1 MDSLPELTFGQRLKV
16 YRERSR
22 KTRAVL
28 GGLVGRSAEWVK
40 AVETDRILPPRIHM
54 LDRIARAL
62 KIDVSVLAVELG
74 DRSAAVNGPEH
85 PALASVRDAV
95 NRIPLSGDTPA
106 ESLAGLRERLAV
118 AWRARHQASDHRT
131 VLGGLLPGLLR
142 DGQRAVLAYDGE
154 QRRQAQALLA
164 ETLGLAQ
171 MFIAYQPAAELLWRV
186 ADRAMVAAQESGEP
200 EAIACAGWFL
210 CQVHRDAGDWDTA
223 MAVTLDVLSAL
234 ESRAADGSTN
244 LLALWGALNFE
255 AAYTAARAGEE
266 GRAWRYWD
274 RADQVAQRLPEGFYQ
289 PQTSFSRV
297 IMGAHAVTVAVELQK
312 SGEAVRQA
320 RRHDA
325 AAIPSRPRRAR
336 HLIEVAR
343 AHYGKDD
350 RETTVAT
357 LRKAYES
364 APETIRF
371 NGYARQITLDL
382 LDGPRSVRDD
392 ARDLAVKI
400 GVDSGGRPLF
410 R

>member
-16 YRERSR
+16 YRERSGKSR
-22 KTRAVL
+22 TVL

-62 KIDVSVLAVELG
+62 KIDVSALAAELG
-74 DRSAAVNGPEH
+74 DRSAVVNGPEH
-85 PALASVRDAV
+85 PALVSVRAALNHVALPD
-95 NRIPLSGDTPA
+95 DTPPVLL
-106 ESLAGLRERLAV
+106 SGLRERLA
-118 AWRARHQASDHRT
+118 AGWRARHQAADHRT

-142 DGQRAVLAYDGE
+142 DGQRAVLGYEGD
-154 QRRQAQALLA
+154 RRREAQALWA

-171 MFIAYQPAAELLWRV
+171 MFVAYQPAAELLWRV
-186 ADRAMVAAQESGEP
+186 TDRAMVAAQESGDP
-200 EAIACAGWFL
+200 EAIARAGWFL
-210 CQVHRDAGDWDTA
+210 CQVHREAGDWDTA
-223 MAVTLDVLSAL
+223 MRVTLEVLSAL
-234 ESRAADGSTN
+234 EPRAADGSAN

-255 AAYTAARAGEE
+255 AAYTSARAGEE

-297 IMGAHAVTVAVELQK
+297 IMGAHAVTVAVELQQ

-343 AHYGKDD
+343 AYYGKDD
-350 RETTVAT
+350 KEAAVAA
-357 LRKAYES
+357 LRQAYES

-371 NGYARQITLDL
+371 NGYARQITMDL
-382 LDGPRSVRDD
+382 LDGPRSTRDA
-392 ARDLAVKI
+392 ARDLAAKV
-400 GVDSGGRPLF
+400 GLVS
-410 R
+410 

>member
-1 MDSLPELTFGQRLKV
+1 
-16 YRERSR
+16 
-22 KTRAVL
+22 
-28 GGLVGRSAEWVK
+28 
-40 AVETDRILPPRIHM
+40 
-54 LDRIARAL
+54 
-62 KIDVSVLAVELG
+62 
-74 DRSAAVNGPEH
+74 
-85 PALASVRDAV
+85 V
-95 NRIPLSGDTPA
+95 NRVAFAGDASA
-106 ESLAGLRERLAV
+106 ESLSVLRERLAV

-131 VLGGLLPGLLR
+131 VLGGVLPGLLR
-142 DGQRAVLAYDGE
+142 DVQRAVLVYEGDE
-154 QRRQAQALLA
+154 RRQAQALLA

-186 ADRAMVAAQESGEP
+186 ADRAMVAAQESGDP
-200 EAIACAGWFL
+200 EALAGAGWFL

-234 ESRAADGSTN
+234 EPATVDGSTN

-274 RADQVAQRLPEGFYQ
+274 RADRVAQRLPQGFYQ

-320 RRHDA
+320 RRHDV

-350 RETTVAT
+350 TEATVAT
-357 LRKAYES
+357 LRQAYES
-364 APETIRF
+364 SPETIRY

-382 LDGPRSVRDD
+382 LDGPGATRDD
-392 ARDLAVKI
+392 ARDLAVRV
-400 GVDSGGRPLF
+400 GLVS
-410 R
+410 

>member
-1 MDSLPELTFGQRLKV
+1 MDPMPGLTFGQRLKV
-16 YRERSR
+16 YRERSG

-40 AVETDRILPPRIHM
+40 AVESDRILPPRVHM

-62 KIDVSVLAVELG
+62 KVDVSALIGELS
-74 DRSAAVNGPEH
+74 DRSEVVNGPEH

-95 NRIPLSGDTPA
+95 NRFAVSDDMSPQPLQQIKG
-106 ESLAGLRERLAV
+106 RLAA

-131 VLGGLLPGLLR
+131 VLGTLLPDLVR
-142 DGQRAVLAYDGE
+142 DAQRAALTYEGDE
-154 QRRQAQALLA
+154 RRQAQALLA
-164 ETLGLAQ
+164 EVLGLAQ
-171 MFIAYQPAAELLWRV
+171 MFLAYQPAAELLWRV
-186 ADRAMVAAQESGEP
+186 ADRAMVAAQESGDP
-200 EAIACAGWFL
+200 EALACAGWFL
-210 CQVHRDAGDWDTA
+210 CQVHRDAGDWDTG
-223 MAVTLDVLSAL
+223 MAVTLDVVSAL
-234 ESRAADGSTN
+234 KPRTTDANPN

-274 RADQVAQRLPEGFYQ
+274 RADRVAQRLPENFYQ

-320 RRHDA
+320 NRLDP
-325 AAIPSRPRRAR
+325 AAIPSKPRRAR

-343 AHYGKDD
+343 GHYGKGDN
-350 RETTVAT
+350 EATVAT
-357 LRKAYES
+357 LRQAYES

-382 LDGPRSVRDD
+382 LDGPRSLRGDVH
-392 ARDLAVKI
+392 DLALKV
-400 GVDSGGRPLF
+400 GLVA
-410 R
+410 

>member
-1 MDSLPELTFGQRLKV
+1 MDSMPELTFGQRLKI
-16 YRERSR
+16 YRERSG

-40 AVETDRILPPRIHM
+40 AVETDRILPPRVHM

-62 KIDVSVLAVELG
+62 KVDVSALVGELS
-74 DRSAAVNGPEH
+74 DRSAVVNGPEH
-85 PALASVRDAV
+85 PALATVRDAV
-95 NRIPLSGDTPA
+95 NRIPLSGRVPPVPLDQ
-106 ESLAGLRERLAV
+106 LRERLAA

-131 VLGGLLPGLLR
+131 VLGGLLPGLVR
-142 DGQRAVLAYDGE
+142 DAQHAALTYEGDE
-154 QRRQAQALLA
+154 RRQAQALLA
-164 ETLGLAQ
+164 GVLGLAQ
-171 MFIAYQPAAELLWRV
+171 MFLAYQPAAELLWRV

-200 EAIACAGWFL
+200 EALAGAGWFL

-223 MAVTLDVLSAL
+223 MAVTLDVVSAL
-234 ESRAADGSTN
+234 EARVADADTN

-274 RADQVAQRLPEGFYQ
+274 RADRVAQRLPKDFYQ

-312 SGEAVRQA
+312 SGEALRQA
-320 RRHDA
+320 RRVDPA
-325 AAIPSRPRRAR
+325 GIPSRPRRAR

-343 AHYGKDD
+343 GHYGKGDS
-350 RETTVAT
+350 EATVAA
-357 LRKAYES
+357 LRQAYES

-371 NGYARQITLDL
+371 NGYARQMTLNL
-382 LDGPRSVRDD
+382 LDAPRPVRKDVV
-392 ARDLAVKI
+392 DLALKV
-400 GVDSGGRPLF
+400 GLVS
-410 R
+410 

>member
-1 MDSLPELTFGQRLKV
+1 MDSVPELTFGQRLKL
-16 YRERSR
+16 YRERSG

-62 KIDVSVLAVELG
+62 KVDVAALVGELS
-74 DRSAAVNGPEH
+74 DRSAVVNGPEH

-95 NRIPLSGDTPA
+95 NRFPLSDDVAPKPLTQI
-106 ESLAGLRERLAV
+106 RDRLVA

-131 VLGGLLPGLLR
+131 VLGALLPDLLQ
-142 DGQRAVLAYDGE
+142 DAQRAALAYEGDE
-154 QRRQAQALLA
+154 RRQAQALLA
-164 ETLGLAQ
+164 EVLGLAQ
-171 MFIAYQPAAELLWRV
+171 MFLAYQPAAELLWRV
-186 ADRAMVAAQESGEP
+186 ADRAMVAAQESGDP
-200 EAIACAGWFL
+200 EALACAGWFL

-223 MAVTLDVLSAL
+223 MTVTLDVVSAL
-234 ESRAADGSTN
+234 EPRTSDADAN

-274 RADQVAQRLPEGFYQ
+274 RADRVAQRLPHGFYQ

-320 RRHDA
+320 RRLDP

-343 AHYGKDD
+343 GHYGKGDN
-350 RETTVAT
+350 EATVAA
-357 LRKAYES
+357 LRQAYES

-371 NGYARQITLDL
+371 NGYARQITLNL
-382 LDGPRSVRDD
+382 LDRPRPVRNDV
-392 ARDLAVKI
+392 RDLALKV
-400 GVDSGGRPLF
+400 GLVS
-410 R
+410 

>member
-1 MDSLPELTFGQRLKV
+1 MDSMPELTFGQRLKL
-16 YRERSR
+16 YRERSG

-62 KIDVSVLAVELG
+62 KVDVSALIGELS
-74 DRSAAVNGPEH
+74 DRSAVVNGPEH

-95 NRIPLSGDTPA
+95 NRFSWSGAQSPQPLA
-106 ESLAGLRERLAV
+106 ELRERLNA

-131 VLGGLLPGLLR
+131 VLGALLPDLVR
-142 DGQRAVLAYDGE
+142 DAQQAVLTHEGE
-154 QRRQAQALLA
+154 ERRQAHALLA
-164 ETLGLAQ
+164 EVLGLAQ
-171 MFIAYQPAAELLWRV
+171 MFLAHQPAAELLWRV
-186 ADRAMVAAQESGEP
+186 ADRAMVAAQESGDP
-200 EAIACAGWFL
+200 EALACAGWFL

-223 MAVTLDVLSAL
+223 MTVTLDVVSSL
-234 ESRAADGSTN
+234 EARADEANAN

-266 GRAWRYWD
+266 GRAWHYWD
-274 RADQVAQRLPEGFYQ
+274 RADRVAQRLPQGFYQ

-297 IMGAHAVTVAVELQK
+297 IMGAHAVTVAVELHK

-320 RRHDA
+320 NRLDPA
-325 AAIPSRPRRAR
+325 VIPSRPRRAR

-343 AHYGKDD
+343 GYYGKGDS
-350 RETTVAT
+350 EATVAT
-357 LRKAYES
+357 LRQAYDS

-382 LDGPRSVRDD
+382 LHARSMRGDVH
-392 ARDLAVKI
+392 DLALKV
-400 GVDSGGRPLF
+400 GFVS
-410 R
+410 

>member
-16 YRERSR
+16 YRERSG

-62 KIDVSVLAVELG
+62 KIDVSALAVELG
-74 DRSAAVNGPEH
+74 DRSAVVNGPEH
-85 PALASVRDAV
+85 PALVSVRDAV
-95 NRIPLSGDTPA
+95 NRVVFSGDVPA
-106 ESLAGLRERLAV
+106 ESLSGLRERLAV

-142 DGQRAVLAYDGE
+142 DGQRAVLAYEGE

-164 ETLGLAQ
+164 EMLGLAQ

-186 ADRAMVAAQESGEP
+186 ADRAMVAAQESGDP
-200 EAIACAGWFL
+200 EAVAGAGWFL

-223 MAVTLDVLSAL
+223 MVVTLDVLSAL
-234 ESRAADGSTN
+234 ESQAVDGSAN

-274 RADQVAQRLPEGFYQ
+274 RADQVAQRLPQGFYQ

-350 RETTVAT
+350 AEATVAT
-357 LRKAYES
+357 LRQAYES
-364 APETIRF
+364 APETIRY

-382 LDGPRSVRDD
+382 LDGPRSTRDD
-392 ARDLAVKI
+392 ARDLAVRV
-400 GVDSGGRPLF
+400 GLVS
-410 R
+410 

>member
-16 YRERSR
+16 YRERSG

-62 KIDVSVLAVELG
+62 KVDVSVLAGELG
-74 DRSAAVNGPEH
+74 NRSAVVNGPEH

-95 NRIPLSGDTPA
+95 NRFAILRDAPA
-106 ESLAGLRERLAV
+106 ESLSSLRERLAA

-131 VLGGLLPGLLR
+131 VLGALLPGLLR
-142 DGQRAVLAYDGE
+142 DAQHASLVYEGA

-164 ETLGLAQ
+164 ETLGLVQ
-171 MFIAYQPAAELLWRV
+171 MFLAYQPAAELIWRV
-186 ADRAMVAAQESGEP
+186 ADRAMVAAQESGDP
-200 EAIACAGWFL
+200 EAIARAGWFL
-210 CQVHRDAGDWDTA
+210 GQVHRDTGDWDTA

-234 ESRAADGSTN
+234 ESRAAEGEAG

-274 RADQVAQRLPEGFYQ
+274 RADRVAQRLPQGFYQ

-312 SGEAVRQA
+312 PGEAVRQA
-320 RRHDA
+320 RRHEA

-343 AHYGKDD
+343 AHHGKNDK
-350 RETTVAT
+350 EAAVAT
-357 LRKAYES
+357 LRQAYES

-382 LDGPRSVRDD
+382 LDGPRSTRDE
-392 ARDLAVKI
+392 ARDLAVKV
-400 GVDSGGRPLF
+400 GLVP
-410 R
+410 

>member
-16 YRERSR
+16 YRERSG

-40 AVETDRILPPRIHM
+40 AVETDRILPPRVHM

-62 KIDVSVLAVELG
+62 KVDLSVLVGELS
-74 DRSAAVNGPEH
+74 DRSAIVNGPEH

-95 NRIPLSGDTPA
+95 NRYTFSGDATP
-106 ESLAGLRERLAV
+106 EPLGRLGNRLAA
-118 AWRARHQASDHRT
+118 AWRARHQAPDHRT
-131 VLGGLLPGLLR
+131 VLGALLPDLLR
-142 DGQRAVLAYDGE
+142 DVQRAALTYEGDE
-154 QRRQAQALLA
+154 RRRAQALLGEA
-164 ETLGLAQ
+164 LGLAQ
-171 MFIAYQPAAELLWRV
+171 MFLAYQPAAEILWRV
-186 ADRAMVAAQESGEP
+186 ADRAMVAAQESGDP
-200 EAIACAGWFL
+200 EALACAGWFL

-234 ESRAADGSTN
+234 EARASDANTN
-244 LLALWGALNFE
+244 LLALFGALHFE

-274 RADQVAQRLPEGFYQ
+274 HADRIAQRLPQGFYQ

-336 HLIEVAR
+336 HLVEVAR
-343 AHYGKDD
+343 AHYGKGDSD
-350 RETTVAT
+350 TAMAN
-357 LRKAYES
+357 LRQAHES
-364 APETIRF
+364 APETVRF

-382 LDGPRSVRDD
+382 LSGPPSSRED
-392 ARDLAVKI
+392 ARDLALKV
-400 GVDSGGRPLF
+400 GLVS
-410 R
+410 

>member
-1 MDSLPELTFGQRLKV
+1 MNSMPELSFGQRLKV
-16 YRERSR
+16 YRERSG

-40 AVETDRILPPRIHM
+40 AVETDRILPPRVHM

-62 KIDVSVLAVELG
+62 KVDVSALVGELS

-95 NRIPLSGDTPA
+95 NRFPLSGDLPPD
-106 ESLAGLRERLAV
+106 SLGRLRDRLSA

-131 VLGGLLPGLLR
+131 VLGALLPDLVR
-142 DGQRAVLAYDGE
+142 DAQAAALTYEGAD
-154 QRRQAQALLA
+154 RRRAQALLA
-164 ETLGLAQ
+164 EVLGLAQ
-171 MFIAYQPAAELLWRV
+171 MFLAYQPAAELLWRV
-186 ADRAMVAAQESGEP
+186 ADRAMVAAQESGDP
-200 EAIACAGWFL
+200 EALAGAGWFL

-223 MAVTLDVLSAL
+223 IAVTLDILSTL
-234 ESRAADGSTN
+234 EARTADANAN
-244 LLALWGALNFE
+244 LLALWGALHFE

-274 RADQVAQRLPEGFYQ
+274 RADEVAQRLPQGFYQ

-297 IMGAHAVTVAVELQK
+297 VMGAHAVTVAVELQK

-320 RRHDA
+320 RRHEA

-350 RETTVAT
+350 KEAAVAT
-357 LRKAYES
+357 LRQAYES

-382 LDGPRSVRDD
+382 IDGPRATRDG
-392 ARDLAVKI
+392 ARDLALKVGLI
-400 GVDSGGRPLF
+400 S
-410 R
+410 

>member
-1 MDSLPELTFGQRLKV
+1 MESLPELTFGQRLKV
-16 YRERSR
+16 YRERSG

-62 KIDVSVLAVELG
+62 KVDVSALAGELS
-74 DRSAAVNGPEH
+74 DRSAVVNGPEH

-95 NRIPLSGDTPA
+95 NRVVLADDAEP

-131 VLGGLLPGLLR
+131 VLGGLLPRLLH
-142 DGQRAVLAYDGE
+142 DVQRAALVYEGVE
-154 QRRQAQALLA
+154 RRQAQSLLA
-164 ETLGLAQ
+164 ETFGLTQ
-171 MFIAYQPAAELLWRV
+171 MFLAYQPAAELLWRV
-186 ADRAMVAAQESGEP
+186 ADRAMVAAQDSGDP
-200 EAIACAGWFL
+200 EAVALAAWFL

-223 MAVTLDVLSAL
+223 MVVTQDVLSAL
-234 ESRAADGSTN
+234 EPRAADAGTN

-274 RADQVAQRLPEGFYQ
+274 RADRVAQRLPEDFYQ

-320 RRHDA
+320 RRHDS

-350 RETTVAT
+350 KEAAATT

-382 LDGPRSVRDD
+382 LDGPRSTRDD
-392 ARDLAVKI
+392 ARDLAVKV
-400 GVDSGGRPLF
+400 GLLS
-410 R
+410 

>member
-1 MDSLPELTFGQRLKV
+1 MDPMPGLTFGQRLKV
-16 YRERSR
+16 YRERSG

-40 AVETDRILPPRIHM
+40 AVESDRILPPRVHM

-62 KIDVSVLAVELG
+62 KVDVSALIGELS
-74 DRSAAVNGPEH
+74 DRSGVVNGPEH

-95 NRIPLSGDTPA
+95 NRFALSDDMSPQPLQQIKG
-106 ESLAGLRERLAV
+106 RLAA

-131 VLGGLLPGLLR
+131 VLGALLPDLVR
-142 DGQRAVLAYDGE
+142 DAQRAALTYEGDE
-154 QRRQAQALLA
+154 RRQAQALLA
-164 ETLGLAQ
+164 EVLGLAQ
-171 MFIAYQPAAELLWRV
+171 MFLAYQPAAELLWRV
-186 ADRAMVAAQESGEP
+186 ADRAMVAAQESGDP
-200 EAIACAGWFL
+200 EALACAGWFL
-210 CQVHRDAGDWDTA
+210 CQVHRDAGDWDTG
-223 MAVTLDVLSAL
+223 MAVTLDVVSAL
-234 ESRAADGSTN
+234 KPRTTDANPN

-255 AAYTAARAGEE
+255 AAYTAARAGED

-274 RADQVAQRLPEGFYQ
+274 RADRVAQRLPENFYQ

-320 RRHDA
+320 NRLDP
-325 AAIPSRPRRAR
+325 AAIPSKPRRAR

-343 AHYGKDD
+343 GHYGKGDN
-350 RETTVAT
+350 EATVAT
-357 LRKAYES
+357 LRQAYES

-382 LDGPRSVRDD
+382 LDGPRSLRGDVH
-392 ARDLAVKI
+392 DLALKV
-400 GVDSGGRPLF
+400 GLVA
-410 R
+410 

>member
-1 MDSLPELTFGQRLKV
+1 MDSMPELTFGQRLKL
-16 YRERSR
+16 YRERSG
-22 KTRAVL
+22 KTRAVV

-40 AVETDRILPPRIHM
+40 AVETDRILPPRVHM

-62 KIDVSVLAVELG
+62 KVDVSALVGELS
-74 DRSAAVNGPEH
+74 DRSAVVNGPEH

-95 NRIPLSGDTPA
+95 NHFSLSSAVPPQPVVA
-106 ESLAGLRERLAV
+106 IRERLAA

-131 VLGGLLPGLLR
+131 VLGALLPDLVR
-142 DGQRAVLAYDGE
+142 DAQQAALTYEGDERRRAH
-154 QRRQAQALLA
+154 ALLA
-164 ETLGLAQ
+164 EVLGLAQ
-171 MFIAYQPAAELLWRV
+171 MFLAYQPAAELLWRV
-186 ADRAMVAAQESGEP
+186 ADRAMVAAQESGDP
-200 EAIACAGWFL
+200 EALACAGWFL

-223 MAVTLDVLSAL
+223 MTVTLDVGSAL
-234 ESRAADGSTN
+234 ETRIDDGNAN

-255 AAYTAARAGEE
+255 SAYTAARAGEE
-266 GRAWRYWD
+266 GRAWHYWD
-274 RADQVAQRLPEGFYQ
+274 RADRVAQRLPQGFYQ

-320 RRHDA
+320 NRLDP

-343 AHYGKDD
+343 GHYGKGDN
-350 RETTVAT
+350 EATVAT
-357 LRKAYES
+357 LRQAYDS

-382 LDGPRSVRDD
+382 IDARSVRAD
-392 ARDLAVKI
+392 AHDLALKV
-400 GVDSGGRPLF
+400 GLVS
-410 R
+410 

>member
-16 YRERSR
+16 YRERSG

-62 KIDVSVLAVELG
+62 KIDVSVLAGELG
-74 DRSAAVNGPEH
+74 NRSAVVNGPEH

-95 NRIPLSGDTPA
+95 NRFAILRDAPA
-106 ESLAGLRERLAV
+106 ESLPSLRERLAA

-131 VLGGLLPGLLR
+131 VLGALLPGLLR
-142 DGQRAVLAYDGE
+142 DVQHAALAYEGAE
-154 QRRQAQALLA
+154 RRQAQALLA
-164 ETLGLAQ
+164 ETLGLVQ
-171 MFIAYQPAAELLWRV
+171 MFLAYQPAAELIWRV

-200 EAIACAGWFL
+200 EALAHAGWFL
-210 CQVHRDAGDWDTA
+210 GQVHRDTGDWDTA

-234 ESRAADGSTN
+234 ESRAAEGEAG

-274 RADQVAQRLPEGFYQ
+274 RADRVAQRLPQGFYQ

-297 IMGAHAVTVAVELQK
+297 TMGAHAVTVAVELQK

-320 RRHDA
+320 RRHEA

-343 AHYGKDD
+343 AYYGKADK
-350 RETTVAT
+350 ETTVAM
-357 LRKAYES
+357 LRQAYES

-382 LDGPRSVRDD
+382 LDGPRSTRDE
-392 ARDLAVKI
+392 ARDLAVKVGLI
-400 GVDSGGRPLF
+400 P
-410 R
+410 

>member
-16 YRERSR
+16 YRERSG

-74 DRSAAVNGPEH
+74 DRSTAINGPEH
-85 PALASVRDAV
+85 PALVSVRDAV
-95 NRIPLSGDTPA
+95 NHVAFSGDTPA
-106 ESLAGLRERLAV
+106 ESLSSLRERLAM
-118 AWRARHQASDHRT
+118 AWRARHQAADHRT
-131 VLGGLLPGLLR
+131 ALGGLLPGLLR
-142 DGQRAVLAYDGE
+142 DGQRAVLAYESDE
-154 QRRQAQALLA
+154 RRQAQALWA
-164 ETLGLAQ
+164 EMLGLAQ

-186 ADRAMVAAQESGEP
+186 TDRAMVAAQESGDP
-200 EAIACAGWFL
+200 EAIARAGWFL
-210 CQVHRDAGDWDTA
+210 GQVHRDAGDWDTA
-223 MAVTLDVLSAL
+223 MVVTLDVLSAL
-234 ESRAADGSTN
+234 ETQAVDGSTN
-244 LLALWGALNFE
+244 LLALWGALNVE

-274 RADQVAQRLPEGFYQ
+274 RADQVAQRLPESFYQ

-297 IMGAHAVTVAVELQK
+297 IMGPHAVTVAVELQK
-312 SGEAVRQA
+312 PGEAVRQA

-350 RETTVAT
+350 RESAVAM
-357 LRKAYES
+357 LRQAYES
-364 APETIRF
+364 APETIRY

-382 LDGPRSVRDD
+382 LEGPRSTRDD
-392 ARDLAVKI
+392 ARDLAARAGLV
-400 GVDSGGRPLF
+400 F
-410 R
+410 

>member
-16 YRERSR
+16 YRERSG

-40 AVETDRILPPRIHM
+40 AVETDRILPPRVHM
-54 LDRIARAL
+54 LDRMARAL
-62 KIDVSVLAVELG
+62 KVDVSALVGELS
-74 DRSAAVNGPEH
+74 DRSAVVNGPEH

-95 NRIPLSGDTPA
+95 NRFSLSADAPPEPLST
-106 ESLAGLRERLAV
+106 LRARLDA

-142 DGQRAVLAYDGE
+142 DVQRAALGYEGGE
-154 QRRQAQALLA
+154 RRQSQALLA

-171 MFIAYQPAAELLWRV
+171 MFLAYQPAAELLWRV

-200 EAIACAGWFL
+200 EAVACAGWFL

-223 MAVTLDVLSAL
+223 MAVTLDVLSVL
-234 ESRAADGSTN
+234 EPHTADANAN
-244 LLALWGALNFE
+244 LLALWGAVNFE

-266 GRAWRYWD
+266 GRAWRFWD
-274 RADQVAQRLPEGFYQ
+274 RADRVAHRLPPDFYQ

-297 IMGAHAVTVAVELQK
+297 VMGAHAVTVSVELQK

-343 AHYGKDD
+343 AHYGKNDT
-350 RETTVAT
+350 EAAVGF
-357 LRKAYES
+357 LGQAYQS

-382 LDGPRSVRDD
+382 LDGPRSTREE
-392 ARDLAVKI
+392 ARDLAMKV
-400 GVDSGGRPLF
+400 GLVA
-410 R
+410 

>member
-1 MDSLPELTFGQRLKV
+1 MHSLPELTFGQRLKV
-16 YRERSR
+16 YRERSG

-74 DRSAAVNGPEH
+74 DRSTAINGPEH
-85 PALASVRDAV
+85 PALVSVRDAV
-95 NRIPLSGDTPA
+95 NHVAFSGDAPA
-106 ESLAGLRERLAV
+106 ESLSSLRERLAV
-118 AWRARHQASDHRT
+118 AWRARHRASDHRT

-142 DGQRAVLAYDGE
+142 DGQRAVLVYEGDE
-154 QRRQAQALLA
+154 RRQAQALWA
-164 ETLGLAQ
+164 EMLGLAQ

-186 ADRAMVAAQESGEP
+186 ADRAMVAAQESGDP
-200 EAIACAGWFL
+200 EAIARAGWFL
-210 CQVHRDAGDWDTA
+210 GQAHRDAGDWDTA
-223 MAVTLDVLSAL
+223 MVVTLDVLSAL
-234 ESRAADGSTN
+234 ERRAVDGSTN

-255 AAYTAARAGEE
+255 AAYVAARAGEE

-274 RADQVAQRLPEGFYQ
+274 RADRVAQRLPEGFYQ

-312 SGEAVRQA
+312 PGEAVRQA

-350 RETTVAT
+350 KESAVAT
-357 LRKAYES
+357 LRQAYES
-364 APETIRF
+364 APETIRY

-382 LDGPRSVRDD
+382 LEGPRSTRDD
-392 ARDLAVKI
+392 ARDLAARV
-400 GVDSGGRPLF
+400 GLVF
-410 R
+410 

>member
-1 MDSLPELTFGQRLKV
+1 MDPMPGLTFGQRLKV
-16 YRERSR
+16 YRERSG

-40 AVETDRILPPRIHM
+40 AVESDRILPPRVHM

-62 KIDVSVLAVELG
+62 KVDVSALIGELS
-74 DRSAAVNGPEH
+74 DRSEVVNGPEH

-95 NRIPLSGDTPA
+95 NRFAVSDDMSPQPLQQIKG
-106 ESLAGLRERLAV
+106 RLAA

-131 VLGGLLPGLLR
+131 VLGALLPDLVR
-142 DGQRAVLAYDGE
+142 DAQRAALTYEGDD
-154 QRRQAQALLA
+154 RRQAQALLA
-164 ETLGLAQ
+164 EVLGLAQ
-171 MFIAYQPAAELLWRV
+171 MFLAYQPAAELLWRV
-186 ADRAMVAAQESGEP
+186 ADRAMVAAQESGDP
-200 EAIACAGWFL
+200 EALACAGWFL
-210 CQVHRDAGDWDTA
+210 CQVHRDAGDWDTG
-223 MAVTLDVLSAL
+223 MAVTLDVVSAL
-234 ESRAADGSTN
+234 KPRTTDANPN

-274 RADQVAQRLPEGFYQ
+274 RADRVAQRLPENFYQ

-320 RRHDA
+320 NRLDP
-325 AAIPSRPRRAR
+325 AAIPSKPRRAR

-343 AHYGKDD
+343 GHYGKGDN
-350 RETTVAT
+350 EATVAT
-357 LRKAYES
+357 LRQAYES

-382 LDGPRSVRDD
+382 LDGPRSLRGDVH
-392 ARDLAVKI
+392 DLALKV
-400 GVDSGGRPLF
+400 GLVA
-410 R
+410 

>member
-1 MDSLPELTFGQRLKV
+1 MNSLPELTFGQRLKV
-16 YRERSR
+16 HRERAG

-40 AVETDRILPPRIHM
+40 AVETDRILPPRVHM

-62 KIDVSVLAVELG
+62 KVDVSALVGELSG
-74 DRSAAVNGPEH
+74 RSAVVNGPEH

-95 NRIPLSGDTPA
+95 NRFTLSGDVPA
-106 ESLAGLRERLAV
+106 ESLRSLRVRLAA

-131 VLGGLLPGLLR
+131 VLGGLLPELLR
-142 DGQRAVLAYDGE
+142 DVQRAALGYEGE
-154 QRRQAQALLA
+154 ERRQAQSLLA

-171 MFIAYQPAAELLWRV
+171 MFLAYQPAAELLWRV
-186 ADRAMVAAQESGEP
+186 ADRAMVAAQESGDP
-200 EAIACAGWFL
+200 EALACAGWFL

-234 ESRAADGSTN
+234 EPRTADGGTN

-274 RADQVAQRLPEGFYQ
+274 RADQVAQRLPQGFYQ

-312 SGEAVRQA
+312 SGEAERQA
-320 RRHDA
+320 RRHDV

-343 AHYGKDD
+343 AHDGKNDK
-350 RETTVAT
+350 EATVAT
-357 LRKAYES
+357 LRRAYES

-382 LDGPRSVRDD
+382 LDGPRPIRDD
-392 ARDLAVKI
+392 ARDLAVKV
-400 GVDSGGRPLF
+400 GLVA
-410 R
+410 

>member
-16 YRERSR
+16 YRERSG

-40 AVETDRILPPRIHM
+40 AVETDRILPPRVHM

-62 KIDVSVLAVELG
+62 KVDLSALVGELSN
-74 DRSAAVNGPEH
+74 RSAVVNGPEH

-95 NRIPLSGDTPA
+95 NRCTSSGDDVP
-106 ESLAGLRERLAV
+106 EPLGCIEDRLAA

-131 VLGGLLPGLLR
+131 VLGTLLPDLLR
-142 DGQRAVLAYDGE
+142 DAQRAALTYEGAE
-154 QRRQAQALLA
+154 RRRAQALLA
-164 ETLGLAQ
+164 EALGLAQ
-171 MFIAYQPAAELLWRV
+171 MFLAYQPAAEILWRV
-186 ADRAMVAAQESGEP
+186 ADRAMVAAQESGDL
-200 EAIACAGWFL
+200 EALACAGWFL

-223 MAVTLDVLSAL
+223 MAVTLDVLSAV
-234 ESRAADGSTN
+234 EPRAADGTTN
-244 LLALWGALNFE
+244 LLALVGALRFE

-266 GRAWRYWD
+266 GRAWQYWD
-274 RADQVAQRLPEGFYQ
+274 RADRIAQRLPQGFYQ

-350 RETTVAT
+350 GETAMVS
-357 LRKAYES
+357 LRQAYES

-382 LDGPRSVRDD
+382 LNGSPATRKD
-392 ARDLAVKI
+392 ARDLALKV
-400 GVDSGGRPLF
+400 GLVS
-410 R
+410 

>member
-1 MDSLPELTFGQRLKV
+1 MDSMPELTFGQRLKV
-16 YRERSR
+16 YRERSG

-40 AVETDRILPPRIHM
+40 AVETDRILPPRVHM

-62 KIDVSVLAVELG
+62 RIDVSALVGELS

-85 PALASVRDAV
+85 PALASVREAV
-95 NRIPLSGDTPA
+95 NRFTLTGDVPA
-106 ESLAGLRERLAV
+106 ESLYSLRERLV
-118 AWRARHQASDHRT
+118 GAWRARHQASDHRT
-131 VLGGLLPGLLR
+131 VLGSLLPGLLR
-142 DGQRAVLAYDGE
+142 DVQRAALAYEGDE
-154 QRRQAQALLA
+154 RRQAQALLA

-171 MFIAYQPAAELLWRV
+171 MFVAYQPAAELLWRI
-186 ADRAMVAAQESGEP
+186 ADRAMVAAQESGDP
-200 EAIACAGWFL
+200 EALACAGWFM

-223 MAVTLDVLSAL
+223 MAVTLDVLSTL
-234 ESRAADGSTN
+234 ESRTADGSTN

-274 RADQVAQRLPEGFYQ
+274 RADRVAQRLPHGFYQ
-289 PQTSFSRV
+289 PQTSFSQV
-297 IMGAHAVTVAVELQK
+297 IMGAHAVSVAVELQK
-312 SGEAVRQA
+312 SGEAARQA

-343 AHYGKDD
+343 AHYGKGDK
-350 RETTVAT
+350 EATMAT
-357 LRKAYES
+357 LRRAYES

-371 NGYARQITLDL
+371 NGYARRITLDL
-382 LDGPRSVRDD
+382 LDGPRSTRGD
-392 ARDLAVKI
+392 ARDLAVKV
-400 GVDSGGRPLF
+400 GLVY
-410 R
+410 

>member
-1 MDSLPELTFGQRLKV
+1 MDFLPELTFGQRLKV
-16 YRERSR
+16 YRERSG

-62 KIDVSVLAVELG
+62 KVDVAVLAGELG
-74 DRSAAVNGPEH
+74 NRSAVVNGPEH

-95 NRIPLSGDTPA
+95 NRFTVFPDVPA
-106 ESLAGLRERLAV
+106 ESLSSLRERLAA

-131 VLGGLLPGLLR
+131 VLGALLPALLR
-142 DGQRAVLAYDGE
+142 DVRHAALVYEGA

-164 ETLGLAQ
+164 ETLGVVQ
-171 MFIAYQPAAELLWRV
+171 MFLAYQPAAELIWRV
-186 ADRAMVAAQESGEP
+186 ADRAMVAAQESGDP
-200 EAIACAGWFL
+200 EAIARAGWFL
-210 CQVHRDAGDWDTA
+210 GQVHRDTGDWDTA

-234 ESRAADGSTN
+234 ESRAAEGDAG

-274 RADQVAQRLPEGFYQ
+274 RADRVAQRLPQGFYQ

-297 IMGAHAVTVAVELQK
+297 VMGAHAVTVAVELQK
-312 SGEAVRQA
+312 FGEAVRQA
-320 RRHDA
+320 RRHEA
-325 AAIPSRPRRAR
+325 ATIPSRPRRAR

-343 AHYGKDD
+343 AHHGKGDK
-350 RETTVAT
+350 EAAVAT
-357 LRKAYES
+357 LRQAYES

-382 LDGPRSVRDD
+382 LDGPRSTRDE
-392 ARDLAVKI
+392 ARDLAVKV
-400 GVDSGGRPLF
+400 GLVP
-410 R
+410 

>member
-16 YRERSR
+16 YRERSG

-62 KIDVSVLAVELG
+62 KVDVSVLAGELG
-74 DRSAAVNGPEH
+74 NRSAVVNGPEH

-95 NRIPLSGDTPA
+95 NRFVVLPDAPA
-106 ESLAGLRERLAV
+106 ESLSSLRERLAA

-131 VLGGLLPGLLR
+131 VLGALLPGLLR
-142 DGQRAVLAYDGE
+142 DVHHAALAYEGAE
-154 QRRQAQALLA
+154 RRQAQALLA
-164 ETLGLAQ
+164 ETLGVVQ
-171 MFIAYQPAAELLWRV
+171 MFLAYQPAAELIWRV
-186 ADRAMVAAQESGEP
+186 ADRAMVAAQESGDP
-200 EAIACAGWFL
+200 EAIARAGWFL
-210 CQVHRDAGDWDTA
+210 GQVHRDTGDWDTA

-234 ESRAADGSTN
+234 ESRAAEGDAG

-274 RADQVAQRLPEGFYQ
+274 RADRVAQRLPQGFYQ
-289 PQTSFSRV
+289 PQTSFSQV

-312 SGEAVRQA
+312 PGEALRQA
-320 RRHDA
+320 RRHEA

-343 AHYGKDD
+343 AHYGKGDK
-350 RETTVAT
+350 ETTVAT
-357 LRKAYES
+357 LRQAYES

-382 LDGPRSVRDD
+382 LDGPRSTRDE
-392 ARDLAVKI
+392 ARDLAVKV
-400 GVDSGGRPLF
+400 GLVP
-410 R
+410 

>member
-16 YRERSR
+16 YRERSGKSR
-22 KTRAVL
+22 TVL

-62 KIDVSVLAVELG
+62 KIDVSALAAELG
-74 DRSAAVNGPEH
+74 DRSAVVNGPEH
-85 PALASVRDAV
+85 PALVSVRAALNHVALPDDAPPV
-95 NRIPLSGDTPA
+95 SLSG
-106 ESLAGLRERLAV
+106 LRQRLVAG
-118 AWRARHQASDHRT
+118 WRARHQAADHRT

-142 DGQRAVLAYDGE
+142 DGQRAVLAYEGD
-154 QRRQAQALLA
+154 QRREAQALWA

-171 MFIAYQPAAELLWRV
+171 MFVAYQPAAELLWRV
-186 ADRAMVAAQESGEP
+186 TDRAMVAAQESGDP
-200 EAIACAGWFL
+200 EAIARAGWFL
-210 CQVHRDAGDWDTA
+210 CQVHRESGDWDTA
-223 MAVTLDVLSAL
+223 MRVTLEMLSAL
-234 ESRAADGSTN
+234 ESRAVDGSTN

-266 GRAWRYWD
+266 GRAWQYWD

-297 IMGAHAVTVAVELQK
+297 IMGAHAVTVAVELQQ

-343 AHYGKDD
+343 AHYGRDD
-350 RETTVAT
+350 KEATVAT
-357 LRKAYES
+357 LLQAYES

-371 NGYARQITLDL
+371 NGYARQITMDL
-382 LDGPRSVRDD
+382 LDGPRSTRDA
-392 ARDLAVKI
+392 ARDLATKV
-400 GVDSGGRPLF
+400 GLVS
-410 R
+410 